1 MDTSADG
8 GRDPDDPAARLAD
21 ELRGAIEE
29 LSSVAHD
36 PERVTRAIEMAA
48 DLRTFL
54 DGPRAPRWYE
64 AGLVDGVLDQHS
76 GAAFLKQSLF
86 RGAHN
91 PLAPPMAMDIVEDGA
106 GRRIESRVRLG
117 LAYEGPPHGVHG
129 GYVAAMFDDVLG
141 ATQRMME
148 KPGVTGRL
156 TVHYRHITPIEE
168 DLVLRAWVTDDVG
181 RRIVAKAT
189 CHAGDLLTA
198 EADALF
204 IRVDFAEVRSRMAA
218 RRDPGPDGSGV

>member
-1 MDTSADG
+1 MDSTA
-8 GRDPDDPAARLAD
+8 DDPAARLAD

-36 PERVTRAIEMAA
+36 PERVARAAVMAA
-48 DLRTFL
+48 ELRTFL

-64 AGLVDGVLDQHS
+64 SWASGGVIDDAS
-76 GAAFLKQSLF
+76 GAAFQNQSLY

-91 PLAPPMAMDIVEDGA
+91 PLAPPMEMELVDDED
-106 GRRIESRVRLG
+106 GRRIEARVRLNV
-117 LAYEGPPHGVHG
+117 AYEGPPHGVHG
-129 GYVAAMFDDVLG
+129 GYVAGLFDDVLG
-141 ATQRMME
+141 ATQRMMD

-168 DLVLRAWVTDDVG
+168 ELTFRAWITEDVG

-198 EADALF
+198 EAEGLF
-204 IRVDFAEVRSRMAA
+204 IKVDFTEVQSRMAA
-218 RRDPGPDGSGV
+218 RRSAT

>member
-1 MDTSADG
+1 MDS
-8 GRDPDDPAARLAD
+8 PEVDDPAARLAD

-36 PERVTRAIEMAA
+36 PERVAQAAVMAA
-48 DLRTFL
+48 ELRTFL

-64 AGLVDGVLDQHS
+64 AGLVNGVIDEES
-76 GAAFLKQSLF
+76 GAAFNKQSLY

-91 PLAPPMAMDIVEDGA
+91 PLAPPMAVDVVEDES
-106 GRRIESRVRLG
+106 GRRVESRVTLG

-129 GYVAAMFDDVLG
+129 GYVAGMFDDVLG
-141 ATQRMME
+141 ATQQMME

-168 DLVLRAWVTDDVG
+168 ELTLRAWVTEAVG

-198 EADALF
+198 EAEALF
-204 IRVDFAEVRSRMAA
+204 IRVDFNEVKDRMAA
-218 RRDPGPDGSGV
+218 RRDPDPDPDPTGSGP